1 MFSLLCIV
9 VMAGNW
15 LSNLLFAD
23 YISAQ
28 GAVGIKEYKYQCVNT
43 SVWYKYASG
52 PLSAWLVDRTPRW
65 VAPNVLTLIGFF
77 FVLCAYALV
86 WFWCPTFTEE
96 APAWV
101 WLTVSAL
108 LFSYRTLD
116 NMDGKQARKLGCG
129 SPLGLSLDH
138 GCDAVTT
145 CLVPAIGCAFL
156 QSGQTVWTVL
166 MIVAAPFGAFVLTWE
181 EFYTGVFKLG
191 SFNGVDEGGLITDLV
206 FLVGGLAGPARLS
219 AFTNQMVVPAYNL
232 RMRHMW
238 VISLWLLVLSTVAPA
253 IVTVIRTEKW
263 KKARFFEFRKD
274 GAALTS
280 DERPWE
286 ARHYK
291 GKLPRVRD
299 AFGAMLPVVFGS
311 ALWLTSVYFP
321 FKQSGVLLE
330 HSRTVIW
337 LAVMLFSK
345 LITHLHV
352 AHVCGDPYYQ
362 WRKTYLIP
370 VALITANSLYS
381 DYVSADG
388 TTVVDEITLLSVCTG
403 MATVS
408 WLHMAY
414 SVVTGMCR
422 ALDIPFLTVPK
433 RCLVVAK
440 AATPVKSRP
449 VVSAKPVAVKKTK
462 ADVHEAV
469 PVRPVSSRTRKTEKE
484 AEPVKAKTGAA
495 RKRSTSATRRRSVV
509 N

>member
-1 MFSLLCIV
+1 
-9 VMAGNW
+9 MAKSGKSW
-15 LSNLLFAD
+15 LSNVLFAD

-28 GAVGIKEYKYQCVNT
+28 GAVGIKQYKYQCENT
-43 SVWYKYASG
+43 SVWYKYGSG
-52 PLSAWLVDRTPRW
+52 PLAAWLVDHTPRW

-77 FVLCAYALV
+77 FVLCAYGLV
-86 WFWCPTFTEE
+86 WFWCPTFTEQ

-101 WLTVSAL
+101 WLTVAGL

-116 NMDGKQARKLGCG
+116 NMDGKQARRLGCG

-156 QSGQTVWTVL
+156 QTGQTVWTVL
-166 MIVAAPFGAFVLTWE
+166 MIVAAPIGAFVLTWE

-206 FLVGGLAGPARLS
+206 FLVGGLAGPARLT
-219 AFTNQMVVPAYNL
+219 AFTNQMVVPEYGL

-238 VISLWLLVLSTVAPA
+238 VIGMWVLVLSTVAPA
-253 IVTVIRTEKW
+253 VVNVIRTEKW
-263 KKARFFEFRKD
+263 KKAMFFELRD
-274 GAALTS
+274 DMSPRSVEG
-280 DERPWE
+280 ERPWE

-291 GKLPRVRD
+291 GKTPRVRD
-299 AFGAMLPVVFGS
+299 AFGAMLPVLLGS
-311 ALWLTSVYFP
+311 MLWLSSVYFP
-321 FKQSGVLLE
+321 FRQSGVLLE

-362 WRKTYLIP
+362 WRKTYLVP
-370 VALITANSLYS
+370 VALITINSLYS

-388 TTVVDEITLLSVCTG
+388 STIVDEITLLSVCTA
-403 MATVS
+403 MATMS

-422 ALDIPFLTVPK
+422 ALDIPFLTVPA
-433 RCLVVAK
+433 RCLVESKPPTAVKPAAAKPRASRK
-440 AATPVKSRP
+440 AASP
-449 VVSAKPVAVKKTK
+449 
-462 ADVHEAV
+462 
-469 PVRPVSSRTRKTEKE
+469 
-484 AEPVKAKTGAA
+484 EPVKTRKAAKSPEPAKTRAA
-495 RKRSTSATRRRSVV
+495 ASRKRSTSVTRRTTRSSAK
-509 N
+509 